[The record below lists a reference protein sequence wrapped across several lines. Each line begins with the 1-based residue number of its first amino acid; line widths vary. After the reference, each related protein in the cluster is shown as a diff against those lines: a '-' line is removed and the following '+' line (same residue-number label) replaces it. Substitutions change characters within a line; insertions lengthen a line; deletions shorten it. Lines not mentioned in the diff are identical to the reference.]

1 MSRRDDAIVAW
12 HEVPGRVPPQKVRP
26 VGVRCDSCRYTNE
39 SIENLFGLTWAASPS
54 RMERSLNALA
64 AFQTISISVS
74 RSFRKRSIPLSSSS
88 NNIGHGPMDL
98 SRRVLS
104 LLKKQGAISTRNT
117 LGLAA
122 PDHTVPYGTDLFE
135 DAFPGTSCQATIGLS
150 LRDGLADASQRHLA

>member
-1 MSRRDDAIVAW
+1 MSQRDDAIVAW

-74 RSFRKRSIPLSSSS
+74 RSFRKTVHLLSGSS
-88 NNIGHGPMDL
+88 NKIGHEAF
-98 SRRVLS
+98 
-104 LLKKQGAISTRNT
+104 KKST
-117 LGLAA
+117 
-122 PDHTVPYGTDLFE
+122 
-135 DAFPGTSCQATIGLS
+135 
-150 LRDGLADASQRHLA
+150 